1 MNLSATIYDDTL
13 TANQAFPRML
23 GGAMFKLISSTG
35 PINIKTDK
43 VNLKGITA
51 GQGFEGIPYNSI
63 EITDASGASNTIRY
77 MVASDGFI
85 DGLTGAM
92 TVTSQVPPQSSSFA
106 NTQKTVTSAST
117 QMVAANTARKYLMF
131 QNNDTVG
138 NIFIGFGAGAVTTAN
153 GVKIA
158 PGGAYE
164 IPYAQ
169 TQQAIQAIGS
179 LATQSNVVM
188 VEG

>member
-13 TANQAFPRML
+13 TAGQAFPRML
-23 GGAMFKLISSTG
+23 GGAMFKLIAATG

-63 EITDASGASNTIRY
+63 EITDASGASNVIRY

-85 DGLTGAM
+85 DGLTGSM
-92 TVTSQVPPQSSSFA
+92 QITQTVPVQSSSFA
-106 NTQKTVTSAST
+106 NTAKTVTNATGSLVVS
-117 QMVAANTARKYLMF
+117 NTARKYLLI
-131 QNNDTVG
+131 QNKDTSG
-138 NIFIGFGAGAVTTAN
+138 SIYINFGAGAATAGN
-153 GVKIA
+153 GILIG

-164 IPYAQ
+164 LNANMS
-169 TQQAIQAIGS
+169 TQAIQAIG
-179 LATQSNVVM
+179 TIVSNNNILV